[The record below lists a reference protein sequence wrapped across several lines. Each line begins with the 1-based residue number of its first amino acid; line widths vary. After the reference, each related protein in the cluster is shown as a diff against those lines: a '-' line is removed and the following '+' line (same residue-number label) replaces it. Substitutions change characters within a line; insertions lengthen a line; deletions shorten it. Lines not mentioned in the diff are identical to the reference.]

1 MLWHTFNDIS
11 KLLSPKFKNQN
22 YNFFFYILIVCETRN
37 IEKEI
42 IEDRPKCEFV
52 TKEINLNNGK
62 VIKLPTKVS
71 FKKINLLVITM
82 MLYRYINFFLY
93 RFVQMKKSKD

>member
-1 MLWHTFNDIS
+1 MNKINLFFGKRSAFNDIS
-11 KLLSPKFKNQN
+11 KRLSPKFKNQN
-22 YNFFFYILIVCETRN
+22 YNLNFFLNLIVCETRN

-42 IEDRPKCEFV
+42 IEDRPKCEFI

-71 FKKINLLVITM
+71 FSFIGMIILSL
-82 MLYRYINFFLY
+82 
-93 RFVQMKKSKD
+93 KKSIY

>member
-1 MLWHTFNDIS
+1 M
-11 KLLSPKFKNQN
+11 
-22 YNFFFYILIVCETRN
+22 IVCETRN

-42 IEDRPKCEFV
+42 MEDRPKCEFV

-71 FKKINLLVITM
+71 F
-82 MLYRYINFFLY
+82 FFY
-93 RFVQMKKSKD
+93 WNDCTF

>member
-1 MLWHTFNDIS
+1 MNKINLFFGKRSAFNDIS
-11 KLLSPKFKNQN
+11 KRLSPKLKIKTTIFLK
-22 YNFFFYILIVCETRN
+22 ILIVCETRN

-42 IEDRPKCEFV
+42 IEDRPKCEFI

-71 FKKINLLVITM
+71 FSFIGMIILSL
-82 MLYRYINFFLY
+82 
-93 RFVQMKKSKD
+93 KKSIY

>member
-1 MLWHTFNDIS
+1 M
-11 KLLSPKFKNQN
+11 
-22 YNFFFYILIVCETRN
+22 IVCETRN

-42 IEDRPKCEFV
+42 MEDRPKCEFI

-71 FKKINLLVITM
+71 FSFIGMIELLFLEKKINSSVIIYYYDIM
-82 MLYRYINFFLY
+82 QVLMLISFFPGLY
-93 RFVQMKKSKD
+93 KWKSQKTGQHS